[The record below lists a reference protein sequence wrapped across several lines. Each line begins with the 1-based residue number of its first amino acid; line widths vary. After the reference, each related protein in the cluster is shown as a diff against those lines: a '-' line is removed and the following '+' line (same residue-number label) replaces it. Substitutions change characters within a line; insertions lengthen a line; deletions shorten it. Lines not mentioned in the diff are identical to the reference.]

1 MSASTQ
7 PPPPGATRRANRGAF
22 SGRTAF
28 IFAAIGSAV
37 GLGNI
42 WRFPAVA
49 YENGGGA
56 FILPYL
62 VALLTAGIP
71 LLFLDYAIGHR
82 WRGSAPASWRRFRRW
97 TEFIGWWQVLICV
110 IIASYYALILAWALN
125 YTVFSVDVRWGD
137 DPAGFFG
144 SFTRSLEGADA
155 TVAFDYVPAVL
166 ITCVLVWLAVIAV
179 MVFGV
184 QKGIAGSAMVF
195 IPLLVI
201 MFIILVVRALMLP
214 GALGGLDAFFRPNWE
229 ALLSP
234 PVWVAAYG
242 QI

>member
-1 MSASTQ
+1 MSSVVSVFFFQAEDGIRDGHVTGVQTCALPISPLVPHLAVVTPSCRPTALPRRRTLSASTQ

-82 WRGSAPASWRRFRRW
+82 WRGSAPASLRRFPRQSEERRVGKEGRAGGT
-97 TEFIGWWQVLICV
+97 TESEKERKWRG
-110 IIASYYALILAWALN
+110 
-125 YTVFSVDVRWGD
+125 R
-137 DPAGFFG
+137 
-144 SFTRSLEGADA
+144 
-155 TVAFDYVPAVL
+155 
-166 ITCVLVWLAVIAV
+166 
-179 MVFGV
+179 
-184 QKGIAGSAMVF
+184 
-195 IPLLVI
+195 
-201 MFIILVVRALMLP
+201 
-214 GALGGLDAFFRPNWE
+214 
-229 ALLSP
+229 
-234 PVWVAAYG
+234 
-242 QI
+242 